1 MINITSP
8 PRPRHNVA
16 SQLNSNRSFN
26 SHRSLSAGVSDWDLV
41 TLGPGA
47 VLQEDATVSAAQ
59 LEPGGIIALQRVVI
73 DALVETGA
81 HIPAGVHI
89 SQAVPPLTCDA
100 PSKETS
106 MQCEEDDSCGF
117 HERRPLLPWL
127 LAMCARGVGTALCD
141 AALLALVFEVY
152 LCLGLPTSGSIYS
165 IVAELLMIA
174 PLWKVLLLI
183 GTTIVTGTLRPL
195 AFAAWLVGVRRVFIR
210 PVADGDCASHGV
222 GSIFL
227 ELALRSNEV
236 LLTDRMCSLINRP
249 WVARAFG
256 MQVATHSHLPLPKLD
271 RPELVSIGEDSYS
284 GGNNTLCTRQ
294 VSASGA
300 TYRQIRI
307 GCDSFLTNGTVLM
320 PGTSFGPRA
329 VLGNRSLGVAG
340 EDYSNAVFAGQ
351 KGEHVLS
358 DISSRRQHPAH
369 NRASSMR
376 LWKVDPL
383 KISSN
388 HSCQAQNEG
397 DSTAVLLLA
406 LLCMILLQ
414 GIDILILLAILLPRR
429 LLGPHVAYTA
439 VPFLFGLVC
448 RPWLRLL
455 WYLGATWLCK
465 RFFVGSFCEEKS
477 AKLDS
482 RAALARRTFI
492 HLLSLLD
499 STAET
504 LKGSTIYNAI
514 QRVLGAKVAPGVCWL
529 GRQHVKSF
537 LGPRCCELAR

>member
-1 MINITSP
+1 M
-8 PRPRHNVA
+8 
-16 SQLNSNRSFN
+16 
-26 SHRSLSAGVSDWDLV
+26 
-41 TLGPGA
+41 
-47 VLQEDATVSAAQ
+47 LQEDVTVSAAQ
-59 LEPGGIIALQRVVI
+59 LNPGGIIALQRVVI
-73 DALVETGA
+73 DALVETAA

-89 SQAVPPLTCDA
+89 SRTSPPLMCDA
-100 PSKETS
+100 PSKE
-106 MQCEEDDSCGF
+106 MGVQCEEDEGYAH
-117 HERRPLLPWL
+117 HERRPLMLWL
-127 LAMCARGVGTALCD
+127 VAMCARGLGVALCD
-141 AALLALVFEVY
+141 GALLALTLAVY
-152 LCLGLPTSGSIYS
+152 LCLDLPTSGSVYS
-165 IVAELLMIA
+165 ILEHLALIT
-174 PLWKVLLLI
+174 PLWKILLF
-183 GTTIVTGTLRPL
+183 GTVTKVMTTTLQPL
-195 AFAAWLVGVRRVFIR
+195 AFTGWLVGIRRVFVP
-210 PVADGDCASHGV
+210 PVADGDPASHGV

-307 GCDSFLTNGTVLM
+307 GCDSFLANGTVLM